1 MFWDGLE
8 IDKKRRKEGKK
19 QTQKDKNKQNK
30 KKKKSFCSRFIN
42 GALAFQ
48 KDKFVFL
55 GQTLDN
61 SS

>member
-30 KKKKSFCSRFIN
+30 KKKK
-42 GALAFQ
+42 
-48 KDKFVFL
+48 KKFLFSIYKWSIGL
-55 GQTLDN
+55 SKGQVCLFGSDA
-61 SS
+61 